1 MAFESYNCHCPLFT
15 KARTRT
21 SDEMREQMAR
31 EKARMEAKLL
41 EEQAALEQKL
51 AEEARR
57 QADKEAEMNKKLES
71 SKVYS
76 RVE

>member
-1 MAFESYNCHCPLFT
+1 
-15 KARTRT
+15 
-21 SDEMREQMAR
+21 MREQMAR

-76 RVE
+76 RVEWFWREIKEFHFPCCAKLL